1 MSMYNQDT
9 EVLFPTRVIPVL
21 DGLQGEEWHK
31 LIEYVRSEQCAV
43 LDRYAFV
50 LMMVRMCGC
59 AGCNADSF
67 RAMRGCTLCAKQT
80 VRRFRG
86 GDREIVDQY
95 QQMRRE
101 VEQYLRKNGGT
112 THA

>member
-9 EVLFPTRVIPVL
+9 EVLFPTRVIPLL
-21 DGLQGEEWHK
+21 DGIHGERWHT
-31 LIEYVRSEQCAV
+31 LIEYVCSDQCPVSE
-43 LDRYAFV
+43 RYAFV
-50 LMMVRMCGC
+50 LMMVKMCGC

-67 RAMRGCTLCAKQT
+67 RAMRGCTQCAKQT

-86 GDREIVDQY
+86 GDNEIVDQY

-101 VEQYLRKNGGT
+101 VEQFLRKNSGT
-112 THA
+112 T